1 MFVSAAAGSQTAAP
15 AKPVRTREWP
25 PHLRSDAVESGPM
38 LLRLI
43 LIGAA
48 VCLIAAFLGKRKL
61 ALWLLAGLGLLAL
74 LLWGY
79 ESYQL
84 RSQGQLFMPG
94 EVVIEQVKIVPSNYR
109 PNLFELR
116 GHVHNQSEQ
125 TTLDGV
131 LLHLKLMDCTAVNQ
145 CEALPARDEYVA
157 TKLAPQNQASF
168 LEKIYF
174 EEGELPQG
182 ELRVEYEVKS
192 LRGHRPVW

>member
-1 MFVSAAAGSQTAAP
+1 
-15 AKPVRTREWP
+15 
-25 PHLRSDAVESGPM
+25 M

-61 ALWLLAGLGLLAL
+61 ALWLLAGLGVTAL

-84 RSQGQLFMPG
+84 RSQGQLFAQG
-94 EVVIEQVKIVPSNYR
+94 EVRIEQVGIAPSNYR

-116 GHVHNQSEQ
+116 GTIHNQSEQ

-131 LLHLKLMDCTAVNQ
+131 LLHLTLIDCTAVNQ
-145 CEALPARDEYVA
+145 CEEFAVRDEYVA
-157 TKLAPQNQASF
+157 TKLTPKKQAPF

-174 EEGELPQG
+174 EEGDLPQG
-182 ELRVEYEVKS
+182 ELRVEFEVKS